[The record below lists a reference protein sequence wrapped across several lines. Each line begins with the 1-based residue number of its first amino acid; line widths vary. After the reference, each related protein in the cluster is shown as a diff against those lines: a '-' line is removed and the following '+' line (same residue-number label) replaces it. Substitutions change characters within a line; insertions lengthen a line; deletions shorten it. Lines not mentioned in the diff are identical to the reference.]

1 MRSSILTLSVF
12 TVASLAACSSAVGE
26 RHESNSDALLKCSP
40 VPPDERPPGQSGV
53 PMCPNLPP
61 TTTDPLANAPASFAL
76 LIVAPAMFKAAL
88 APLVAHKNAIGM
100 PAFVATMEDIRKMA
114 PSTVDDARHVKDLIA
129 IAQGRGARYVMLA
142 GDTTQVPAR
151 NYTVYPLPGGAGVF
165 ANALYLPTDFYYAN
179 LFADHQS
186 DPAYHANYVAD
197 WDADHDGLY
206 NVVYGANEVP
216 TPTSIDAVHFNPD
229 NVDAY
234 PDIAVGRVPAGS
246 ASDVTRFVNKVI
258 RYENGT
264 DMNPLNA
271 GTFGFVEDANYGSAD
286 GIAQGMA
293 DDSGVTAL
301 GASKISRLGI
311 NYGTNPAPAGWT
323 KGGSPEIAAMFNSAR
338 WINYVGHGGP
348 RSWDGWGAYEVAGL
362 ANTTTLP
369 IVFASACDS
378 GQFAPNVPDEFYL
391 GADGLEHYIRWNAST
406 RTSYDAAPGRSG
418 ASLGFPFSPPAKSVY
433 DNANSVV
440 QYMGWYSLL
449 ASDNGAIAYIGSTQT
464 TQDTKP
470 AYVSQGML
478 ASYATKGKRI
488 LGDMFLDGQRDFWKL
503 QRLSGDYFTAPR
515 VFLNYIALQGDPSLR
530 VQ

>member
-1 MRSSILTLSVF
+1 MRPSILTLSVL
-12 TVASLAACSSAVGE
+12 TIASLAACTSAVGE
-26 RHESNSDALLKCSP
+26 HHESNSDTLLKCSP
-40 VPPDERPPGQSGV
+40 VPPDERPPGQSGL
-53 PMCPNLPP
+53 PMCPDRPP

-76 LIVAPAMFKAAL
+76 LIVAPATFKAAL
-88 APLVAHKNAIGM
+88 APLVLHKNAIGM
-100 PAFVATMEDIRKMA
+100 PAFVATMEDIRKMG
-114 PSTVDDARHVKDLIA
+114 PSSVDDARHVKDLIA
-129 IAQGRGARYVMLA
+129 SALGRGVRYVLLA
-142 GDTTQVPAR
+142 GDTAQVPAR
-151 NYTVYPLPGGAGVF
+151 NYTVYPLPGGAGIF

-179 LFADHQS
+179 LFGDHQS
-186 DPAYHANYVAD
+186 DPAYHGNTVAD
-197 WDADHDGLY
+197 WDADNDGVF
-206 NVVYGANEVP
+206 NVVYGANTVP

-229 NVDAY
+229 KVDAY

-246 ASDVTRFVNKVI
+246 VWEITRFVNKVI

-264 DMNPLNA
+264 GLDPLNV
-271 GTFGFVEDANYGSAD
+271 GTFGFVEDARYGSAD
-286 GIAQGMA
+286 GIAEGMA
-293 DDSGVTAL
+293 NDSGVTAL
-301 GASKISRLGI
+301 GASKISRVGI
-311 NYGTNPAPAGWT
+311 NYGANMAPAGWT
-323 KGGSPEIAAMFNSAR
+323 KGGSPEIAAMFDSAR
-338 WINYVGHGGP
+338 WINYVGHGG
-348 RSWDGWGAYEVAGL
+348 SLGWNGWGANDIAGL

-378 GQFAPNVPDEFYL
+378 GQFAPNVPDEWYL
-391 GADGLEHYIRWNAST
+391 GADGLEHFIRWDADA
-406 RTSYDAAPGRSG
+406 RTSHDVAQNN

-433 DNANSVV
+433 DDGYSVRR
-440 QYMGWYSLL
+440 YMGWYSLL
-449 ASDNGAIAYIGSTQT
+449 GSDNGAIAYIGSTQT